1 METNDDETRGRKSLK
16 EEIGPESLTDLYMD
30 NRKQMLECNS
40 EYIYYRHLIES
51 INIGY
56 AILGDNNSVGEKI
69 KKALNDAENYP
80 KSRNMDYKSSSHVYT
95 CSTGDDVTGKV
106 TVRPEELELGEMSL
120 RNQQA
125 NAIVQ
130 RLTPIDRMIFLEL
143 IKNGWIKK
151 LTMKETIEK
160 DIITELMEELDEQ

>member
-1 METNDDETRGRKSLK
+1 METEEKRGRKTLR
-16 EEIGPESLTDLYMD
+16 EEIGPESLTDLYME
-30 NRKQMLECNS
+30 NRKQMLECDN

-56 AILGDNNSVGEKI
+56 ALLGDSNGLGDDI
-69 KKALNDAENYP
+69 RKALNNKDNYP
-80 KSRNMDYKSSSHVYT
+80 RSRNMDYKSSSHVYT

-106 TVRPEELELGEMSL
+106 TVRPEELELGETSL

-130 RLTPIDRMIFLEL
+130 RLTPIDRKIFVTL
-143 IKNGWIKK
+143 IRKGWIKK
-151 LTMKETIEK
+151 LTMKDTIEK
-160 DIITELMEELDEQ
+160 DIINDLMDELE